1 MRKVF
6 NKKNNQLSREVVRM
20 ERNVD
25 TLPIWSPS
33 QYGRLD
39 EREYKLQWIHENAKV
54 TVQKAGRFGLL
65 RWQDKLILAVLVHFW
80 NQQGQDPEGWV
91 NFTIADVAK
100 TIREKVGGTQ
110 HEQIKNSLWRLRG
123 CLVQYFQSFFDK
135 QKGTYI
141 SKTQGENILTYLT
154 IYEYKSQ
161 NSGTIE
167 ATQARLN
174 LDVVRNLLGNY
185 TRPISLN
192 LWLQLS
198 ERGGLFEAYINSVLY
213 KNQRVSKDVFDLWDQ
228 LGLSTKGAKYGSK
241 LADKMK
247 PELEKICNDTRSLLD
262 SYEFE
267 KSKSKP
273 RSLNLV
279 MYRREKAFVDA
290 HKLPRDDQLF
300 IQFENTSQFTPTDF
314 DQYVEKIRFELGDTS
329 SDDSNIRRIAQ
340 LIPKE
345 KITVAITDAVGRE
358 KDGML
363 KTSAVRYFIGRMKRE
378 AQEQGIDLGFAETP
392 SEEKPTQQKDKAVKQ
407 KTLKTIQPPQE
418 RRRQQNQQPEHISRQ
433 LKIDTYYVTLPE
445 DKRNHIHEIA
455 IEKAKEEMSPNTLGF
470 DQLVKANIRLY
481 IAKEIGMD

>member
-6 NKKNNQLSREVVRM
+6 NKKDNLLSREVVRM

-33 QYGRLD
+33 QYGKRD
-39 EREYKLQWIHENAKV
+39 EREYKLQWLHENAKV

-91 NFTIADVAK
+91 NFIIADVAK

-123 CLVQYFQSFFDK
+123 CLIQYFQSFFDK

-161 NSGTIE
+161 DSGTIE

-174 LDVVRNLLGNY
+174 LDVVKNLLGNY
-185 TRPISLN
+185 TRPIFLD

-198 ERGGLFEAYINSVLY
+198 ERGGLFEAYVSSVLY

-228 LGLSTKGAKYGSK
+228 LGLSTKGAKYASK

-247 PELEKICNDTRSLLD
+247 PELEKISNDPRSLLD
-262 SYEFE
+262 RYEFE
-267 KSKSKP
+267 KSKSKT

-290 HKLPRDDQLF
+290 QKLPRDDQLF
-300 IQFENTSQFTPTDF
+300 IQFENISQFTPTDF

-340 LIPKE
+340 LMPKE
-345 KITVAITDAVGRE
+345 TITVAITDAVGRA

-363 KTSAVRYFIGRMKRE
+363 KTSAVRYFIG
-378 AQEQGIDLGFAETP
+378 
-392 SEEKPTQQKDKAVKQ
+392 
-407 KTLKTIQPPQE
+407 
-418 RRRQQNQQPEHISRQ
+418 
-433 LKIDTYYVTLPE
+433 
-445 DKRNHIHEIA
+445 
-455 IEKAKEEMSPNTLGF
+455 
-470 DQLVKANIRLY
+470 
-481 IAKEIGMD
+481 